1 MFFRPFSNLPHFFYD
16 TPVMIASSQCRSGGM
31 GVVLGKFGRERAR

>member
-1 MFFRPFSNLPHFFYD
+1 MFLEIAPLRSCE
-16 TPVMIASSQCRSGGM
+16 TPGMSALSQCRSGGM